1 MSIRVREQV
10 ELLKRGTAQL
20 ISEAELEDR
29 LTRAHREGR
38 PLRVK
43 WGADPTAPDIHLGH
57 AVVLRKL
64 RQFQDLGHEVLFVV
78 GDFTGRIGDPSGK
91 SETRPLLTEDQ
102 VRENAR
108 TYQRQISCIL
118 DPDKT
123 RVVLNSDWLSPLG
136 LADVVRLASRYTVA
150 RLLERDD
157 YSQRLKA
164 GMPVFVHELLYPLV
178 QAYDSVHLQ
187 ADVELGGTDQTFN
200 FLATREIMRD
210 FGLPPQVVVTL
221 PLLEGI
227 DGVEK
232 MSKSLDNHVGVSDPP
247 AEMYGRLMSIPD
259 PLVVRYL
266 QLCTDVP
273 AAEIEAMAAAMAGG
287 VLNPRDAKAR
297 MAWEIVSI
305 YHGRAEAGA
314 AAEEFDAVFRRGA
327 LPSSIPDYRLSMA
340 ELGGGRRVG
349 LAWLLAASG
358 MVSSAS
364 EARRLVEQGGV
375 RVDGRPAED
384 AGELVEPRDGMVLQV
399 GKRRAVRLRVG
410 TGTGPPA

>member
-1 MSIRVREQV
+1 MSIPVREQV

-20 ISEAELEDR
+20 VNETELEER
-29 LTRAHREGR
+29 LTRAQAENR

-91 SETRPLLTEDQ
+91 SETRPLLTETQ

-108 TYQRQISCIL
+108 TYQRQIDCIL
-118 DPDKT
+118 DPART
-123 RVVLNSDWLSPLG
+123 RVLFNGDWLGPLG
-136 LADVVRLASRYTVA
+136 LADIVRLASRYTVA

-157 YSQRLKA
+157 YSHRLKA
-164 GMPVFVHELLYPLV
+164 GIPVFVHELLYPLV
-178 QAYDSVHLQ
+178 QAYDSVHLR

-232 MSKSLDNHVGVSDPP
+232 MSKSLGNHVGIGDPP
-247 AEMYGRLMSIPD
+247 AEMYGKLMSIPD
-259 PLVVRYL
+259 PLIVRYL
-266 QLCTDVP
+266 RLCTDVP
-273 AAEIEAMAAAMAGG
+273 AAEIETMAATMARGE
-287 VLNPRDAKAR
+287 LNPRDVKAR
-297 MAWEIVSI
+297 MAEEVVLT
-305 YHGRAEAGA
+305 YHGRAAAGA
-314 AAEEFDAVFRRGA
+314 AAEEFDAVFRQGA
-327 LPSSIPDYRLSMA
+327 LPSSIPDYCLSSA
-340 ELGGGRRVG
+340 EFSGDRVG

-358 MVSSAS
+358 LASSAS

-384 AGELVEPRDGMVLQV
+384 AGELVEPRDGMVLRV
-399 GKRRAVRLRVG
+399 GKRKAVRLRVG
-410 TGTGPPA
+410 TGTGGDG

>member
-1 MSIRVREQV
+1 MPIPVREQM

-20 ISEAELEDR
+20 INENELGERLARAEA
-29 LTRAHREGR
+29 EGR

-43 WGADPTAPDIHLGH
+43 LGADPTAPDIHLGH

-91 SETRPLLTEDQ
+91 SETRPLLTEVQ

-123 RVVLNSDWLSPLG
+123 RVLFNNDWLGPLRF
-136 LADVVRLASRYTVA
+136 ADILRLASRYTVA

-164 GMPVFVHELLYPLV
+164 GIPVFVHELLYPLA

-210 FGLPPQVVVTL
+210 YGLAPQVVVTL

-227 DGVEK
+227 DGAEK
-232 MSKSLDNHVGVSDPP
+232 MSKSLGNHVGVSDPP

-259 PLVVRYL
+259 RLIPRYL

-273 AAEIEAMAAAMAGG
+273 AAEVEAMAAAMARGE
-287 VLNPRDAKAR
+287 LNPRDAKAR
-297 MAWEIVSI
+297 LAGEIVSM
-305 YHGRAEAGA
+305 YHGRVEAGG

-327 LPSSIPDYRLSMA
+327 LPSSIPDYHLSAA
-340 ELGGGRRVG
+340 ELGDGRVG
-349 LAWLLAASG
+349 LAWLLAAAG
-358 MVSSAS
+358 MASSAS
-364 EARRLVEQGGV
+364 EGRRLVEQGGV
-375 RVDGRPAED
+375 RIDGRPAED
-384 AGELVEPRDGMVLQV
+384 AGELIEPRDGMVLRV
-399 GKRRAVRLRVG
+399 GKRRAVRLQIG
-410 TGTGPPA
+410 TGTGGDG

>member
-1 MSIRVREQV
+1 MPIPVREQV

-20 ISEAELEDR
+20 INEAELRER
-29 LTRAHREGR
+29 LTRAQAEGR

-43 WGADPTAPDIHLGH
+43 LGADPTAPDIHLGH

-64 RQFQDLGHEVLFVV
+64 RQFQDLGHQVLFVV

-91 SETRPLLTEDQ
+91 SETRPLLTEAQ

-108 TYQRQISCIL
+108 TYQQQISRIL

-123 RVVLNSDWLSPLG
+123 RVLFNSHWLSPLG
-136 LADVVRLASRYTVA
+136 LADILRLASRYTVA

-164 GMPVFVHELLYPLV
+164 GVPVFIHELLYPLV

-210 FGLPPQVVVTL
+210 YELAPQVVVTL
-221 PLLEGI
+221 PLLEGV

-232 MSKSLDNHVGVSDPP
+232 MSKSLGNHVGISDPP

-259 PLVVRYL
+259 QLIVRYL
-266 QLCTDVP
+266 QLCTNLTG
-273 AAEIEAMAAAMAGG
+273 AEIEAMSAAMAGG
-287 VLNPRDAKAR
+287 ELNPRDAKAR
-297 MAWEIVSI
+297 MAGEVVSI
-305 YHGRAEAGA
+305 YHGQVAAVA

-327 LPSSIPDYRLSMA
+327 LPSSIADYHLSSDDFTR
-340 ELGGGRRVG
+340 GRVG

-358 MVSSAS
+358 MASSAS
-364 EARRLVEQGGV
+364 EGRRLVEQGGV
-375 RVDGRPAED
+375 RIDGRPVED
-384 AGELVEPRDGMVLQV
+384 AGELVEPRDGMVLRV

-410 TGTGPPA
+410 TGTGRDG